1 MDFVSEGGRSTKGNG
16 TMTVLFK
23 QQFWK
28 VLMIQPLL
36 KSWAQ
41 WNL

>member
-1 MDFVSEGGRSTKGNG
+1 MDFASKGGRSAKGNG
-16 TMTVLFK
+16 TVTVPFK

-41 WNL
+41 